1 MMFYFFVYRHP
12 DYRPEETGQWWYLPY
27 AITEIRR
34 VSAILEDAFAEGLDE
49 KLLYIGSI
57 LRIAG
62 HETRDPKVK
71 ILLLTSIIEFLLTH
85 SPDFHRYN
93 VEDSISK
100 QFQLK
105 ASTIVYLNDKTRD
118 LDYIKKRLKI
128 IYQQRSNIAHGNFE
142 ALDRY
147 VIGVSKREGE
157 EEYLEDLAVDLYTY
171 IRAVLEEYLKD
182 RAFVEALKK
191 G

>member
-1 MMFYFFVYRHP
+1 VLLNGNEFLSNLLYIS
-12 DYRPEETGQWWYLPY
+12 PEGENNSLKEPQ
-27 AITEIRR
+27 
-34 VSAILEDAFAEGLDE
+34 VSPRQ
-49 KLLYIGSI
+49 YIGSI

-71 ILLLTSIIEFLLTH
+71 ILLLTSIIELLLTH
-85 SPDFHRYN
+85 SPDFQRYN

-105 ASTIVYLNDKTRD
+105 SSTLVYLNDKTRD
-118 LDYIKKRLKI
+118 LDHVKKQLRV

-142 ALDRY
+142 ALSKY
-147 VIGVSKREGE
+147 VSGLSKKEGE

-171 IRAVLEEYLKD
+171 IRAILEEYLKD
-182 RAFVEALKK
+182 TAFVEALKK